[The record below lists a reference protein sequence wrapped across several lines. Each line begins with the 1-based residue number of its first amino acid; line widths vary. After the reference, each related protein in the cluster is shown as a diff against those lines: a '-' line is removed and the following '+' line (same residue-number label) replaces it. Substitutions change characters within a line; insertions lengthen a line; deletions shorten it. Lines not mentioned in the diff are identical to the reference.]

1 MLINLRGT
9 SGSGKSTAILT
20 VLARFPHKPI
30 YGALG
35 GRLPEAYALTV
46 PGCDRTAYVLGPY
59 LTRDL
64 AERKAR
70 DSRVVHYRVELVTS
84 SARRYTRSRPA
95 DSRTR

>member
-1 MLINLRGT
+1 MDTRAWYVLVT
-9 SGSGKSTAILT
+9 FSSGESVFAM
-20 VLARFPHKPI
+20 
-30 YGALG
+30 
-35 GRLPEAYALTV
+35 
-46 PGCDRTAYVLGPY
+46 LGPY